1 MKRDYI
7 FLFITGAIFLS
18 LAVVFLFF
26 PRSTFSQLERR
37 ELKTPPDFSLASLLD
52 GSYMAEVSSWFS
64 DSQPFRDEFM
74 TLSMTIKK
82 GMALT
87 RGSGEDAFVFHQT
100 GDIGADM
107 IPGGTGEDSAGE
119 PADPAAAIPEGDRD
133 IPEGNIGAADGEES
147 KMSKSG
153 ILIVGSG
160 EKVRALMN
168 YGGSPSA
175 GNPYVAMVNEYAS
188 RMPDVRIYSMVVPIA
203 MEFYCPAEARKRPG
217 LYMSQLR
224 CSGGERLHH
233 PIGTYGRGHIPAHR
247 PPLGAPRSILCR
259 PEVRRDRRSPCS
271 RSFGIRP

>member
-153 ILIVGSG
+153 ILIVGRFPLCGKSLCG
-160 EKVRALMN
+160 HGQRICLPDARCQDIFH
-168 YGGSPSA
+168 GGSYRD
-175 GNPYVAMVNEYAS
+175 G
-188 RMPDVRIYSMVVPIA
+188 
-203 MEFYCPAEARKRPG
+203 
-217 LYMSQLR
+217 
-224 CSGGERLHH
+224 
-233 PIGTYGRGHIPAHR
+233 
-247 PPLGAPRSILCR
+247 ILL
-259 PEVRRDRRSPCS
+259 PRRSPQTS
-271 RSFGIRP
+271 RAV